1 MFFATPGTTV
11 TLPIARIERNM
22 AYLDAMGQAIPI
34 SLGELTAKHKEGDE
48 LEVFLW
54 TDRQKEL
61 QATMKKP
68 LVQTG
73 QIAFLKVEHTAGK
86 VGFVNIGVEEELP
99 LFPEYQ
105 KDRIEEGRRYYMTLA
120 FIEMEE
126 RAILTTNLDDFL
138 TRKSP
143 LETGQEVRFMI
154 EEKSNAGWPII
165 VDHKYTGFLHKNDA
179 LPGMRRG
186 ETYVGYVRENEG
198 ANLYISM
205 YRPGRAKVDDA
216 IKRIMEKLEEHRGY
230 LRLTDNTPA
239 EEIQLRLRISKS
251 TFKQAIGQLYKER
264 KIDITP
270 RGIKL
275 KKDA

>member
-1 MFFATPGTTV
+1 MFFATPGTIV

-34 SLGELTAKHKEGDE
+34 SLGELTAAHKEGDE

-73 QIAFLKVEHTAGK
+73 KIAFLKVEHTAGK
-86 VGFVNIGVEEELP
+86 VGFVNIGVEEEVP

-105 KDRIEEGRRYYMTLA
+105 GAPIEEGRRYYMTMM
-120 FIEMEE
+120 FSEMEE
-126 RAILTTNLDDFL
+126 RAVLSTKLDEFL
-138 TRKSP
+138 TRKSE
-143 LETGQEVRFMI
+143 LQMGEEVRFQI
-154 EEKSNAGWPII
+154 EEKSNVGWPII
-165 VDHKYTGFLHKNDA
+165 VDHKFNGFLHKNDA

-198 ANLYISM
+198 HSLYISM

-216 IKRIMEKLEEHRGY
+216 IVRIMEKLHEHRGY
-230 LRLTDNTPA
+230 LRLTDHTPA
-239 EEIQLRLRISKS
+239 EEIQLRLRISKG
-251 TFKQAIGQLYKER
+251 TFKQAVGQLYKDQ
-264 KIDITP
+264 KIEITP

-275 KKDA
+275 KKDL